1 MNSVLYVHMG
11 TVRNIKSVEGEKR
24 EPSRGVHKECGT
36 IIAVNIFILVPGR
49 NEDVIG
55 SRKV

>member
-1 MNSVLYVHMG
+1 MG